1 MEPCGCLI
9 AQTQFKNASKTKE
22 LNCARWRER
31 RHQALSASSWFAKHA
46 EPRQRRSLMNGR
58 ILSSDGRHI
67 ADIWENAIYNL
78 AGQRLYYIRGQKIY
92 KPTGELIGHLNS
104 ASGDT
109 RLDKATE
116 RLFLES

>member
-1 MEPCGCLI
+1 MI
-9 AQTQFKNASKTKE
+9 AKPQFKNAWETKE
-22 LNCARWRER
+22 LNCARRREK
-31 RHQALSASSWFAKHA
+31 RHQALSASSEFAKHA

-78 AGQRLYYIRGQKIY
+78 AGQKLYEIRGQKIY

-104 ASGDT
+104 ASGDR
-109 RLDKATE
+109 RLDKGTE
-116 RLFLES
+116 RLFLEA